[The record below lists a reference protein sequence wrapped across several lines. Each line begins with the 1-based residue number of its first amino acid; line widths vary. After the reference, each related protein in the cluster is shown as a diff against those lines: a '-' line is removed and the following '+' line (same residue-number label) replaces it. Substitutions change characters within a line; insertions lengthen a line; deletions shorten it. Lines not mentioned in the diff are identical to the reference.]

1 MVAGPLYPESIDW
14 PPRLRRIEHL
24 PPQRHRAFYNSQKF
38 TLNITRRDMVRA
50 GYSPS
55 VRLFEAAACGTPI
68 ISDCWP
74 GLDEILEPGREILL
88 SRSTDETLEILRE
101 MPESERRKIAR
112 RARRRV
118 LAEHTSM
125 NRASQLEQYALE
137 VVDRPAAAVPIRGT
151 ARPVAQ

>member
-1 MVAGPLYPESIDW
+1 MI
-14 PPRLRRIEHL
+14 
-24 PPQRHRAFYNSQKF
+24 
-38 TLNITRRDMVRA
+38 RA

-74 GLDEILEPGREILL
+74 GLEEILEPGREILL
-88 SRSTDETLEILRE
+88 SRSSEETLEILRE

-125 NRASQLEQYALE
+125 NRAAQLEQYALE
-137 VVDRPAAAVPIRGT
+137 VVDRPVAVAPIRVP
-151 ARPVAQ
+151 ARPAAQ